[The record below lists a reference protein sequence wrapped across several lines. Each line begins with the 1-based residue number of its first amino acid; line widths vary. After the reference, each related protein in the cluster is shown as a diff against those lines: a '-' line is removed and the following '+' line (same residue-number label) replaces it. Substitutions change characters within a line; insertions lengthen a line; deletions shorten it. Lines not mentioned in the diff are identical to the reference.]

1 MTRVLI
7 VANQTAGGR
16 HLHDE
21 VRRRRDQGQR
31 NFTLLVPSSRPHG
44 TFTWT
49 DGQARALAQRRMET
63 AIRMLSDLD
72 IEIDGVVGVAPT
84 ALDAVR
90 DLMRERPFDEVIVST
105 YPHPVS
111 HWMRM
116 DLPSRIEY
124 HSGKPVT
131 HIVASV
137 KERIGA
143 A

>member
-21 VRRRRDQGQR
+21 VRRRTEKGQR
-31 NFTLLVPSSRPHG
+31 RFTLLVPSSRPHG

-49 DGQARALAQRRMET
+49 DGQARALAARRMDM

-90 DLMRERPFDEVIVST
+90 DLLREREFDEVIVST
-105 YPHPVS
+105 FPHPVS
-111 HWMRM
+111 HWLRM

>member
-16 HLHDE
+16 HLRDE
-21 VRRRRDQGQR
+21 VARRVARGQR
-31 NFTLLVPSSRPHG
+31 TFTLLVPSARPHG

-49 DGQARALAQRRMET
+49 DGQARALAARKRDS
-63 AIRMLSDLD
+63 AIDMLSDLG

-90 DLMRERPFDEVIVST
+90 DLMRERDFDEVIVST

-111 HWMRM
+111 HWLRM

-124 HSGKPVT
+124 HTGKPVT

-137 KERIGA
+137 KERVGA